1 MRLVWHIWV
10 VYLVLLVPEYASTA
24 AVRCPGVTSGV
35 CEEQCQL
42 HVCKQLAAFY
52 KATNNINPVN
62 GPWDEE
68 AGWEQTSQKNCSQL
82 LAAARSS
89 SSSSTAPAYCSWFGV
104 TCCSAAESAA
114 GRCSPVNAVAGV
126 DLPLNN
132 LNASISDDSFMAP
145 LLQLHGCGLTVANL
159 EQNCFDGSMTDAW
172 GKMVNLRHISLA
184 NTWITGTI
192 PDSLRNLRNLTK
204 INLSN
209 TFLSGTLPPWLPELT
224 QLATVMLGQTTGLG
238 GAFPRGMGQL
248 DRLRELNLE
257 GSALTGTLPDDLC
270 HHQGTS
276 KLLSFNI
283 RRSGLSGNVSVLEQC
298 HNLVQLDISHNNFTG
313 QLPASQYWNQLTM
326 YHANN
331 NRFSGTL
338 PRKLCR
344 YVPLLRDLDISN
356 NQVGGIIPSRIG
368 LMLSLETINLAN
380 NQFTGPL
387 TEYLFYFPGLRQ
399 LDLSNNQ
406 LVGTIP
412 AYALMFT
419 VALLS
424 GDLSNNS
431 GITGIIPPQMG
442 FAGDLRRMSLKG
454 TSLSCADVIK
464 PYAVRVNNSCTNP
477 NVCLTDV
484 WAESSHGDDYVCPD
498 EQVLPCFLAFSNES
512 LPRDDASNM
521 RCRLIVRR
529 APEDARAACSG
540 SDPPFFLGGES
551 ESLPDNSESGSEQA
565 WVIDPK
571 YYQYRGCSCLLGFK
585 EVWTNAGTKLTC
597 TEQPSTDNR
606 STAII
611 AAVSAVAGFAIL
623 SALVAV
629 GVLYLRT
636 QPRWLRERVMQAKR
650 VQGAPRAAKPG
661 DRVAVSIVVTD
672 VKGFS
677 ALTRQYPDAMIKAMG
692 GHNNIMRKACH
703 MHAGYVLDQ
712 EGDSWAVAFH
722 DADDAVA
729 FSLQVQQALARKV
742 WLLKRP
748 ADAQSATQDSDLL
761 LSLDSLRQQGLLQQG
776 SYNRQLSLTSTTATE
791 QTAGGS
797 FPNAEAAAAVAA
809 AAAAPAAAAAASIA
823 PGDLEAAAGPAAD
836 AAFHHQQQQ
845 QHSNASL
852 DRLIVMPSGDSQT
865 AMASGPLRLSFT
877 SSCGKAANAAS
888 SQSGSMAVRSEPG
901 PATGASGP
909 LAWLFKRPLSR
920 TSSCS
925 SSGQVHAGQLS
936 VSSDTHP
943 DLAGGSA
950 AAAAAAGQLQQGE
963 LQQLQLSDAEAGRLD
978 AADSSKLPAL
988 SGRQQSQA
996 SFGSAISYIL
1006 GDGSRADG
1014 SSVHRSATSS
1024 GNRHQSR
1031 SSSLLQRLTHRSS
1044 RNGSLAGPLGSNT
1057 AQQQKQ
1063 QLKALRISV
1072 RIGIASGTLLYGSDL
1087 QNCDVPQRAKE
1098 LVSDVANGGQVLI
1111 DEPTFLLVK
1120 DSLSLLGTVSEA
1132 GYDDRLLQRLN
1143 QARVVGRLQ
1152 QQVACATA
1160 CSRREASFSSPLP
1173 EDEPQDYEHDAIVV
1187 HMGRF
1192 AAETPLAPGQPQAA
1206 ASSKEDDTK
1215 ATGDQQQQQQQQG
1228 WKGLEKLGRSLKG
1241 RSSKADGAG
1250 GEDGAAAAA
1259 AAAAAPAAPAAA
1271 AARGKSEPNME
1282 LLFVGNSKDQRIQSG
1297 KKGAAASK
1305 ASLQVQQLHLY
1316 SIASPG
1322 MRRWPEHTQDLGAA
1336 LAWAEPVNMKRGWAQ
1351 LQKGFFQAPG
1361 ARKMDLSPSAQ
1372 QSTNHQAPLPD
1383 VTIVFASVAD
1393 SLSFTAKQSRA
1404 TVRGVHAA
1412 IVRVL
1417 LAQMEAVAGGDG
1429 YLCRCQEGAFQYMVA
1444 FEQPHHAVQWCLLV
1458 QEALLYEPWEPA
1470 VLRHPGFEPV
1480 TCPDSG
1486 RPLFAGPRLRMGLA
1500 EGPPHS
1506 VLPDHSGRANYAG
1519 PSVIRAARF
1528 MDAAAHG
1535 GQVVTNLELLRKLA
1549 IGWVAE
1555 QSEQQQQQQQQQQQL
1570 RTAVSLGPEPAGGF
1584 TWQQEQQ
1591 QQQSPHVALT
1601 MRGGIP
1607 SIIEGQQL
1615 HIALQQQLRRHSE
1628 DSSSDCGGWRG
1639 SDQAVAPR
1647 SLSCSSAARG
1657 PAAAVYRPWKMNG
1670 LNDKAA
1676 DVLGN
1681 QLAAAAEGMAAG
1693 SAAASSLDAVLALHL
1708 GQFRFKGSGEYDMV
1722 SLLHGALAG
1731 RTYPAE
1737 PPRGKGERLPGGVSP
1752 VVAVRDLPAVALRP
1766 PPELLAAREGLQ
1778 QQQQQ
1783 QQQQQYAQE
1792 EV

>member
-1 MRLVWHIWV
+1 MEDLEDEEDDAEGG
-10 VYLVLLVPEYASTA
+10 L
-24 AVRCPGVTSGV
+24 AVDEPPPTPVQCPGVTSGV

-82 LAAARSS
+82 LAAAARSS
-89 SSSSTAPAYCSWFGV
+89 SSSSSAPAYCSWFGV
-104 TCCSAAESAA
+104 TCCSAAVSAA

-248 DRLRELNLE
+248 DKLRELNLE

-283 RRSGLSGNVSVLEQC
+283 RRSGLSGNVY
-298 HNLVQLDISHNNFTG
+298 
-313 QLPASQYWNQLTM
+313 A
-326 YHANN
+326 
-331 NRFSGTL
+331 
-338 PRKLCR
+338 
-344 YVPLLRDLDISN
+344 PLLRDLDISN

-442 FAGDLRRMSLKG
+442 FAGDLRRM
-454 TSLSCADVIK
+454 
-464 PYAVRVNNSCTNP
+464 
-477 NVCLTDV
+477 
-484 WAESSHGDDYVCPD
+484 
-498 EQVLPCFLAFSNES
+498 
-512 LPRDDASNM
+512 
-521 RCRLIVRR
+521 LIVRR

-540 SDPPFFLGGES
+540 SEPPFFLGGES
-551 ESLPDNSESGSEQA
+551 ESLPDNSLSGSEQA
-565 WVIDPK
+565 WVIDPG

-585 EVWTNAGTKLTC
+585 E
-597 TEQPSTDNR
+597 
-606 STAII
+606 
-611 AAVSAVAGFAIL
+611 
-623 SALVAV
+623 
-629 GVLYLRT
+629 
-636 QPRWLRERVMQAKR
+636 
-650 VQGAPRAAKPG
+650 
-661 DRVAVSIVVTD
+661 
-672 VKGFS
+672 
-677 ALTRQYPDAMIKAMG
+677 YPDAMIKAMG

-729 FSLQVQQALARKV
+729 FSLQVQQA
-742 WLLKRP
+742 
-748 ADAQSATQDSDLL
+748 
-761 LSLDSLRQQGLLQQG
+761 
-776 SYNRQLSLTSTTATE
+776 
-791 QTAGGS
+791 
-797 FPNAEAAAAVAA
+797 
-809 AAAAPAAAAAASIA
+809 
-823 PGDLEAAAGPAAD
+823 
-836 AAFHHQQQQ
+836 
-845 QHSNASL
+845 
-852 DRLIVMPSGDSQT
+852 
-865 AMASGPLRLSFT
+865 
-877 SSCGKAANAAS
+877 
-888 SQSGSMAVRSEPG
+888 
-901 PATGASGP
+901 
-909 LAWLFKRPLSR
+909 
-920 TSSCS
+920 
-925 SSGQVHAGQLS
+925 
-936 VSSDTHP
+936 
-943 DLAGGSA
+943 
-950 AAAAAAGQLQQGE
+950 
-963 LQQLQLSDAEAGRLD
+963 
-978 AADSSKLPAL
+978 
-988 SGRQQSQA
+988 
-996 SFGSAISYIL
+996 
-1006 GDGSRADG
+1006 
-1014 SSVHRSATSS
+1014 
-1024 GNRHQSR
+1024 
-1031 SSSLLQRLTHRSS
+1031 S
-1044 RNGSLAGPLGSNT
+1044 RNGNLAGPLGSNT
-1057 AQQQKQ
+1057 AQQQQKQ

-1160 CSRREASFSSPLP
+1160 CSRHEASFSSPLP

-1206 ASSKEDDTK
+1206 TSSKEDDTK
-1215 ATGDQQQQQQQQG
+1215 ATGDQQQQQQQQQG

-1241 RSSKADGAG
+1241 RSSKAESAG

-1259 AAAAAPAAPAAA
+1259 AATAAPAAPAAA

-1282 LLFVGNSKDQRIQSG
+1282 LLFVGNSKDQRMQSG

-1305 ASLQVQQLHLY
+1305 QALQVQQLHLY

-1322 MRRWPEHTQDLGAA
+1322 MRRWPEHTQDLSAA

-1458 QEALLYEPWEPA
+1458 QEALLYEAWEPA

-1480 TCPDSG
+1480 TCPNSG
-1486 RPLFAGPRLRMGLA
+1486 RSLFAGPRLRMGLA

-1555 QSEQQQQQQQQQQQL
+1555 Q
-1570 RTAVSLGPEPAGGF
+1570 T
-1584 TWQQEQQ
+1584 
-1591 QQQSPHVALT
+1591 
-1601 MRGGIP
+1601 
-1607 SIIEGQQL
+1607 
-1615 HIALQQQLRRHSE
+1615 
-1628 DSSSDCGGWRG
+1628 
-1639 SDQAVAPR
+1639 
-1647 SLSCSSAARG
+1647 ARG
-1657 PAAAVYRPWKMNG
+1657 PAAAAYRPWKMNG

-1676 DVLGN
+1676 DVLGY
-1681 QLAAAAEGMAAG
+1681 QLDGMAVG

-1731 RTYPAE
+1731 RAFPVE

-1752 VVAVRDLPAVALRP
+1752 GVAVRDLPAVALRP
-1766 PPELLAAREGLQ
+1766 PLELLAAREGLQ

-1783 QQQQQYAQE
+1783 QQYAQE